1 MINYETI
8 EKWMN
13 DIYREVLK
21 INHLGRV
28 MVTSLL
34 NWYDVVNIILMK
46 KIITIK
52 QWNQQKHK
60 DGKKKNYIH
69 KWFIDHSTVNR
80 SHWYDHL
87 FKKKKKTWTSN
98 E

>member
-1 MINYETI
+1 MIKYETV

-21 INHLGRV
+21 INHSVRV

-34 NWYDVVNIILMK
+34 NWYDDVNIILMK

-60 DGKKKNYIH
+60 DGKKELYSQMIH
-69 KWFIDHSTVNR
+69 WSLNSK
-80 SHWYDHL
+80 
-87 FKKKKKTWTSN
+87 
-98 E
+98 

>member
-46 KIITIK
+46 KIIKFK
-52 QWNQQKHK
+52 QWNQQKH
-60 DGKKKNYIH
+60 DIIKKELYSQMIH
-69 KWFIDHSTVNR
+69 WSLNSK
-80 SHWYDHL
+80 
-87 FKKKKKTWTSN
+87 
-98 E
+98 